1 MLPLSHECAVT
12 APKTTVRRVRAD
24 ERAAWEPLWKGY
36 QAAHSGHS
44 LAISL
49 AES

>member
-1 MLPLSHECAVT
+1 MT

-36 QAAHSGHS
+36 QTAHKDFGMKDMAVKSR
-44 LAISL
+44 A
-49 AES
+49 

>member
-1 MLPLSHECAVT
+1 MT

-36 QAAHSGHS
+36 QTIHGGSGMGATYAKS
-44 LAISL
+44 MA
-49 AES
+49 